1 MFCYPLPVAEPE
13 ASDSLEQQELP
24 ATNQIMILVF
34 QAGRHALIRAPVFCE
49 DRVRAKFLRTVS
61 ELLYAEMSRTHY
73 NPVWMCTLMTCEFL
87 PCAEAGGTYIY
98 TLFCLTFGCSAFE
111 AYGMGKIAATR
122 VAVDLI
128 AWFVHG

>member
-1 MFCYPLPVAEPE
+1 M
-13 ASDSLEQQELP
+13 SDHVMR
-24 ATNQIMILVF
+24 I
-34 QAGRHALIRAPVFCE
+34 QAGRHALIRAPVFRE
-49 DRVRAKFLRTVS
+49 DRVRAEFLRTIS
-61 ELLYAEMSRTHY
+61 GQLYAEMPRTHY
-73 NPVWMCTLMTCEFL
+73 DPIRMCTLMTCEFL

-122 VAVDLI
+122 VAVNLI